1 MSQKQEKCSMSHYRI
16 TIHKEVMTMSAGQK
30 LFNLTH

>member
-1 MSQKQEKCSMSHYRI
+1 MSQRQAKCSMSQYKI
-16 TIHKEVMTMSAGQK
+16 TIHKEGMNMSAGQK